1 MKKIMGN
8 LWVMIA
14 SLVAF
19 VFASVSLI
27 CVLAHPLFYVGDYY
41 SKIEYEGPEGDTYV
55 DEFWLNMNADNT
67 IDARRVVKNTK
78 TGEEE
83 EMTQTVWYYMKGKD
97 LFQIGDTEE
106 MTKEE
111 YKEAVKE
118 IKEMTEEE
126 YNAYRDEMGYVHTF
140 KAFYLSNESSLRE
153 GPSAQYI
160 HRVYINSSKI
170 PMVIVLSIVDTVLLA
185 FAAVSVTFFILNKKA
200 KKVEPAPAETP
211 AEEPKEETAETPV
224 E

>member
-1 MKKIMGN
+1 MKKIFGN
-8 LWVMIA
+8 LYVMIA
-14 SLVAF
+14 SLVLF
-19 VFASVSLI
+19 VFTSVSLI
-27 CVLAHPLFYVGDYY
+27 CVLAHPLFYAGEYY

-83 EMTQTVWYYMKGKD
+83 EMTQVVWYYMKGKD
-97 LFQIGDTEE
+97 IFQIGDTEE
-106 MTKEE
+106 MTEEE

-118 IKEMTEEE
+118 IEDMTEDE
-126 YNAYRDEMGYVHTF
+126 YKAYKDEMGYVHTF

-153 GPSAQYI
+153 GPTAQYI
-160 HRVYINSSKI
+160 HRIYINSSKI
-170 PMVIVLSIVDTVLLA
+170 PTVVVLSVVETLVLA
-185 FAAVSVTFFILNKKA
+185 VAAVSVTFFILNKKA
-200 KKVEPAPAETP
+200 KKEEPAPAETP
-211 AEEPKEETAETPV
+211 AEEPAETPA